1 MVLKILIFL
10 LIFASAF
17 LVKELYQ
24 FIRALI
30 NYKDGDVYKIS
41 TLRLIFIGV
50 AFAYI
55 LTIIITGF
63 GL

>member
-1 MVLKILIFL
+1 MVLKILVFL
-10 LIFASAF
+10 LIFAAAF
-17 LVKELYQ
+17 LVKEIYQ

-30 NYKDGDVYKIS
+30 NYKEGDVYEIT
-41 TLRLIFIGV
+41 TLRLFFIGI

-63 GL
+63 GI